1 MRNPARRHDRLPAV
15 TVVLAFVIGAMAP
28 AAAQTPQ
35 HVSLYAAGSLH
46 EAMAD
51 IAKAFTASTGI
62 VVDQT
67 YGSSGLLRQRI
78 ENGEVADVFA
88 SADTSS
94 PERLAREGKGGPVTV
109 FTRNR
114 MCLAVKTA
122 VAGTRAPAAIML
134 DPAVRLIT
142 STPKADPAGDYAETI
157 FGKVDA
163 QRPGSLAVLD
173 AKALRLIGGTD
184 AVRIPAGA
192 DIGVYLLLT
201 VNRGDAFLA
210 YCSGFVATIAQSAGA
225 LRSLDMPADLAVSAN
240 YGLTVRTGA
249 PPAAATL
256 RAFILSPA
264 GQSILQRY
272 GFSSL

>member
-1 MRNPARRHDRLPAV
+1 ML
-15 TVVLAFVIGAMAP
+15 LAFVVGAIAP

-46 EAMAD
+46 EAMDD
-51 IAKAFTASTGI
+51 IATAFTQSTGI
-62 VVDQT
+62 VVDRT

-88 SADTSS
+88 SADTDS
-94 PERLAREGKGGPVTV
+94 PQRLASEGKGGPVTV

-114 MCLAVKTA
+114 MCLAVKPDIASGRSVTK
-122 VAGTRAPAAIML
+122 IML

-157 FGKVDA
+157 FAKIDA
-163 QRPGSLAVLD
+163 RLPGSLAVLD

-184 AVRIPAGA
+184 AVSIPAGA
-192 DIGVYLLLT
+192 DSGVYLLLT
-201 VNRGDAFLA
+201 ANRGDAFLA
-210 YCSGFVATIAQSAGA
+210 YCSGFVTTIAKSAGA
-225 LRSLDMPADLAVSAN
+225 LRSMPMPNHLTVSAN
-240 YGLTVRTGA
+240 YGLTVRAGA

-264 GQSILQRY
+264 GQTILKRY
-272 GFSSL
+272 GFSSP

>member
-1 MRNPARRHDRLPAV
+1 ML
-15 TVVLAFVIGAMAP
+15 LAFVVGASAP

-35 HVSLYAAGSLH
+35 HVSLYTAGSLH
-46 EAMAD
+46 EAMDD
-51 IAKAFTASTGI
+51 IAKAFTQSTGI
-62 VVDQT
+62 AVDQT

-78 ENGEVADVFA
+78 ENGEVADVFT
-88 SADTSS
+88 SADTAS
-94 PERLAREGKGGPVTV
+94 PEQLAREGKGGLVTV

-114 MCLAVKTA
+114 MCLAVKPN

-157 FGKVDA
+157 FGKIDA

-184 AVRIPAGA
+184 AVSIPPGA

-201 VNRGDAFLA
+201 ANRGDAFLA
-210 YCSGFVATIAQSAGA
+210 YCSGFVATIAKSAGA
-225 LRSLDMPADLAVSAN
+225 LRSIEMPADLAVSAN

-249 PPAAATL
+249 PPAATTL

-264 GQSILQRY
+264 GQTILQRY
-272 GFSSL
+272 GFSSP

>member
-1 MRNPARRHDRLPAV
+1 MDGVRL
-15 TVVLAFVIGAMAP
+15 LALLIFVAGAIAP

-51 IAKAFTASTGI
+51 IAAAFTQSTGI

-88 SADTSS
+88 SADTAS
-94 PERLAREGKGGPVTV
+94 PQQLAREGKSGPVTV
-109 FTRNR
+109 FTRNS
-114 MCLAVKTA
+114 MCLAVKPD

-157 FGKVDA
+157 FAKVDA

-184 AVRIPAGA
+184 AVSIPSGA

-201 VNRGDAFLA
+201 ANRGDAFLA
-210 YCSGFVATIAQSAGA
+210 YCSGFVATVAKSAGA
-225 LRSLDMPADLAVSAN
+225 VRSIPMPADLAVSAN
-240 YGLTVRTGA
+240 YGLTVRAGA

-264 GQSILQRY
+264 GQTILQRY
-272 GFSSL
+272 GFSPV